1 MFRREKGKKKSII
14 VVEDMQNRNVSLTV
28 DGSDT
33 IENLKD
39 MIEESEGVPAEMQR
53 LIFSGKQLQ
62 DGHNIADYN
71 IQNGSFI
78 HLVLRLLGGF

>member
-1 MFRREKGKKKSII
+1 MQI
-14 VVEDMQNRNVSLTV
+14 VVKDMQNRNVSLTV

-39 MIEESEGVPAEMQR
+39 MIEESEGVPAQMQR

-62 DGHNIADYN
+62 DGQTIADYN
-71 IQNGSFI
+71 IKNGSFI

>member
-1 MFRREKGKKKSII
+1 MQI
-14 VVEDMQNRNVSLTV
+14 VVKNMQNRNISLTV

-33 IENLKD
+33 IENLKNK
-39 MIEESEGVPAEMQR
+39 IEESEGVPAQMQR
-53 LIFSGKQLQ
+53 LIFSGKQLE
-62 DGHNIADYN
+62 DGHTIADYN